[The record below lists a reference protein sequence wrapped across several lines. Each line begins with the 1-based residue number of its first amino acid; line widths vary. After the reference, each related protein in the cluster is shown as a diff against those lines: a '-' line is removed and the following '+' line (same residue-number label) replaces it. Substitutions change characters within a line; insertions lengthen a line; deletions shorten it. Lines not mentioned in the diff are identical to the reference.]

1 MAARAHISDKL
12 VLKSGPSIVQ
22 LFCEEIHVL
31 FEAPLPFTFDPTYQP
46 LTGCR
51 ELGASQTTVPSQ
63 AASGRESHMGSG
75 GPIISETG
83 KQCYSATVPQ
93 LRCWLQSR
101 PGSRTAHSP
110 LGHGWLVVT
119 TNRPDNQ
126 SISHGPHRLQRVSC
140 PLVENPSNSVNCQ
153 TN

>member
-1 MAARAHISDKL
+1 
-12 VLKSGPSIVQ
+12 
-22 LFCEEIHVL
+22 
-31 FEAPLPFTFDPTYQP
+31 
-46 LTGCR
+46 
-51 ELGASQTTVPSQ
+51 
-63 AASGRESHMGSG
+63 MGSG

-126 SISHGPHRLQRVSC
+126 PISHAPHRLQRVSC
-140 PLVENPSNSVNCQ
+140 LLVEYPSNNDQLTDFSKLILRAISAYFVLCCEYGIELC
-153 TN
+153 TILYHTLCAAGTSERCRGRTRRTC